1 MRSIEKPKQPW
12 FTFDTHIWKLL
23 SWKIESSFRGIVRQ
37 TRNRVLYHWIYI
49 RKFNDTARFP
59 CTDQWTFHLHKMYC
73 FLFSEH
79 FLEHFLLQLILAWGS
94 RYTNKTTS
102 SRVKE
107 RYLIAKAQ
115 TIHDVCFDRIR
126 QSERG
131 SQNIVKLEKY
141 VCSKSNYWSMCAMA
155 WQSIIIS
162 YCLETEAGENLIQQ
176 LISWTEYSPNLAYFV
191 MSLP

>member
-73 FLFSEH
+73 FLFSEQL
-79 FLEHFLLQLILAWGS
+79 LEHFLLQLILAWGS
-94 RYTNKTTS
+94 RYTNQTTS

-115 TIHDVCFDRIR
+115 TIHDVCFDRTR
-126 QSERG
+126 QNERG

-141 VCSKSNYWSMCAMA
+141 FCSKSNYWLCNGLTVHYHLVLFRNWSRREFNSTADKLNR
-155 WQSIIIS
+155 IF
-162 YCLETEAGENLIQQ
+162 T
-176 LISWTEYSPNLAYFV
+176 
-191 MSLP
+191 

>member
-1 MRSIEKPKQPW
+1 MRLGYEWFILRLTCWQGDASFFFLSITMRSIEKPKQPW

-79 FLEHFLLQLILAWGS
+79 FLEHFLLKLILAWGS

-107 RYLIAKAQ
+107 RYLRRRPFMMSA
-115 TIHDVCFDRIR
+115 
-126 QSERG
+126 
-131 SQNIVKLEKY
+131 
-141 VCSKSNYWSMCAMA
+141 
-155 WQSIIIS
+155 
-162 YCLETEAGENLIQQ
+162 LI
-176 LISWTEYSPNLAYFV
+176 E
-191 MSLP
+191 